1 MIILTEDEIFK
12 NIVDSIVN
20 LEEDKAVELANEA
33 LKKKMNLL
41 EVVEKGFSA
50 GIRKVGELWEEGEF
64 FLPELMRGAQIM
76 QKCLDILIPHLQKG
90 SEEISHGKVVIAT
103 IEGDIHSIGK
113 TIVATMLR
121 AYGYEVYDLGAD
133 VPAEK
138 IVQEAVEKKAD
149 IIGVSALLTTT
160 MTGQKKIIEILRE
173 KNLMDKF
180 KVILGGAPVTSAWV
194 EECNAHGSAENAIEA
209 VKLVK
214 SLLNK

>member
-1 MIILTEDEIFK
+1 MSKEDFYEEMSRA
-12 NIVDSIVN
+12 VVN
-20 LEEDKAVELANEA
+20 LDEDKALEYADKAIKENLS
-33 LKKKMNLL
+33 LL
-41 EVVEKGFSA
+41 EVVEKGYAA

-76 QKCLDILIPHLQKG
+76 QNCLDLLIPHLQSG
-90 SEEISHGKVVIAT
+90 SEKISRGTLVIAT

-113 TIVATMLR
+113 TIVGTMLR

-138 IVQEAVEKKAD
+138 IIDIAIEKDAD

-160 MTGQKKIIEILRE
+160 MIGQKKIVDLLKERKLV
-173 KNLMDKF
+173 DKF
-180 KVILGGAPVTSAWV
+180 KVIFGGAPVTDTWV
-194 EECNAHGSAENAIEA
+194 KKCDADGFAENAIDA

-214 SLLNK
+214 SLMNK

>member
-1 MIILTEDEIFK
+1 MSDDNYYNEIA
-12 NIVDSIVN
+12 NAIVDLDEEKAIKFANKAINEKFN
-20 LEEDKAVELANEA
+20 LI
-33 LKKKMNLL
+33 
-41 EVVEKGFSA
+41 EVIEKGFA
-50 GIRKVGELWEEGEF
+50 VGIRTIGELWEDGEY

-76 QKCLDILIPHLQKG
+76 QNCLDLLIPHLQTA
-90 SEEISHGKVVIAT
+90 SERISRGKVVIAT

-133 VPAEK
+133 VPVDK
-138 IVQEAVEKKAD
+138 IVEEAIEKEAD

-160 MTGQKKIIEILRE
+160 MTGQKKVIELL
-173 KNLMDKF
+173 KQKKLSDKF
-180 KVILGGAPVTSAWV
+180 KVILGGAPVTNSWV
-194 EECNAHGSAENAIEA
+194 EDCKADGFAENAIEA

>member
-1 MIILTEDEIFK
+1 MVNLTEDEIFK

-41 EVVEKGFSA
+41 EVVEKGFAA

-76 QKCLDILIPHLQKG
+76 QKCLDILIPHIQKG

-138 IVQEAVEKKAD
+138 IVQEAIEKKAD

-160 MTGQKKIIEILRE
+160 MTGQKKIIEIVRE
-173 KNLMDKF
+173 KNLTNKF

-209 VKLVK
+209 VRLVK
-214 SLLNK
+214 SLLHK